1 MIVRFKHY
9 YDSLNIALILVM
21 TFPLLSVSNS
31 FNIYRIKVNGGHSAA
46 INVII
51 NFLDKLNQGMNF
63 KI

>member
-1 MIVRFKHY
+1 
-9 YDSLNIALILVM
+9 M

-46 INVII
+46 VNVII